1 MERGAEIGRGGEG
14 GECALLVE
22 AATAGFVFVFY
33 ITRRGGVYSDNQSI
47 CFSIANPF
55 ALSSAS

>member
-33 ITRRGGVYSDNQSI
+33 ITR
-47 CFSIANPF
+47 
-55 ALSSAS
+55 